1 MDVGTEAGGEGGRK
15 RGGWRR
21 SRLRKGA
28 PQVEDRVLS
37 TIKCVG
43 ERYAGV

>member
-1 MDVGTEAGGEGGRK
+1 MDVGTEAGGEGDRK
-15 RGGWRR
+15 RSG
-21 SRLRKGA
+21 LKKGA

-37 TIKCVG
+37 AIKCVWG